1 MNEIVETIEAVT
13 YTHLHLYKQ
22 ENSGLKYTL
31 VFNLIKHA
39 RQTAEAKND
48 YIEEKV
54 ID

>member
-31 VFNLIKHA
+31 VFNLIKHLYKHKA
-39 RQTAEAKND
+39 IFLYAFL
-48 YIEEKV
+48 
-54 ID
+54 